1 MGRLSDMHLSYKHS
15 YPASPD
21 DVVALM
27 ANPDFISDV
36 AEHAGATS
44 HDVRI
49 EGRTTHM
56 EMALAAP
63 SDIRKFVGSTIN
75 VTERLT
81 WGDPGADGVRRGT
94 IEFSVAGVPV
104 NVTAAAVLTPTGPSS
119 STATYDGDLNVR
131 IPLVGKKVESLVAP
145 SIDDAFAGLERR
157 AAHWLTR

>member
-1 MGRLSDMHLSYKHS
+1 MHLSYKHS
-15 YPASPD
+15 YPASGD
-21 DVVALM
+21 DVVSLM

-56 EMALAAP
+56 EMALQAP
-63 SDIRKFVGSTIN
+63 SDIRKFVGSTIH

-81 WGDPGADGVRRGT
+81 WGDPDARGVRRGT
-94 IEFSVAGVPV
+94 IEFSVAGLPV
-104 NVTAAAVLTPTGPSS
+104 NISAAAVLTPTGPSS
-119 STATYDGDLNVR
+119 STATYEGDLNVK

-157 AAHWLTR
+157 AKHWLTR

>member
-1 MGRLSDMHLSYKHS
+1 MHLSYQHS
-15 YPASPD
+15 YPASSD
-21 DVVALM
+21 AVVALM
-27 ANPDFISDV
+27 ANPEFIADV

-56 EMALAAP
+56 AMALEAP
-63 SDIRKFVGSTIN
+63 SNIRKFVGSTIH

-81 WGDPGADGVRRGT
+81 WGDPDPQGVRHGT
-94 IEFSVAGVPV
+94 IEFSVAGLPV
-104 NVTAAAVLTPTGPSS
+104 NISAAAVLTPTGEAS
-119 STATYDGDLNVR
+119 STATYEGDLNVK

-157 AAHWLTR
+157 ARYWLTS

>member
-1 MGRLSDMHLSYKHS
+1 MHLSYKHS
-15 YPASPD
+15 YPASSD
-21 DVVALM
+21 EVVALM

-56 EMALAAP
+56 EMALVAP
-63 SDIRKFVGSTIN
+63 NDIRKFVGNTIH
-75 VTERLT
+75 VTEALT
-81 WGDPGADGVRRGT
+81 WGDPDARGVRHGN
-94 IEFSVAGVPV
+94 IEFSVAGLPV
-104 NVTAAAVLTPTGPSS
+104 NVNADAVLSPTGPASCL
-119 STATYDGDLNVR
+119 ATYEGDLNVK

-157 AAHWLTR
+157 AIHWLTS